1 MPYVMGID
9 HRFIVIGAFSVSTGV
24 AIFST
29 YKWLSEKAKR
39 KRDNVYESE
48 KLLNEYLVFHYGA
61 KDEIL
66 KYDFGPVKAL
76 DFPKRCAD
84 LCLKHCGGFGKSD
97 SLNRALDIGCAVGRS
112 SFELKREFQE
122 VIGIDY
128 SQSFVDAC
136 TQMRDLGEMVYFIQD
151 EGDLVTP
158 LLAKVDPAIDRNPEK
173 LKFEQG
179 DACDL
184 RHDLGSFGCVLAAN
198 LICRLHEPF
207 HFLNR
212 LTGLVAPGGILV
224 ITSPYTWLQE
234 FTDRSK
240 WLGGYEDKNKEK
252 VTGFS
257 TLKKELGPRFDLV
270 EAVDMPFF
278 IRETA
283 RKNQWTV
290 AHATVWKRKL

>member
-9 HRFIVIGAFSVSTGV
+9 HKYIVMGSLVCTTGV

-29 YKWLSEKAKR
+29 YKWLRERRRRNKSS
-39 KRDNVYESE
+39 VYESQ
-48 KLLNEYLVFHYGA
+48 KLLNEYLVFHYGT
-61 KDEIL
+61 KEEVL
-66 KYDFGPVKAL
+66 KYDFGPKDSL

-84 LCLKHCGGFGKSD
+84 MCLKHTKGFGKTKT
-97 SLNRALDIGCAVGRS
+97 LNRALDIGCAVGRS
-112 SFELKREFQE
+112 SFELAREFQE

-136 TQMRDLGEMVYFIQD
+136 EHMRDLGEKVYFIQE

-158 LLAKVDPAIDRNPEK
+158 LIAKVSDGIERGRCT
-173 LKFEQG
+173 FEQG

-198 LICRLHEPF
+198 LICRLHAPYN
-207 HFLNR
+207 FLRR
-212 LTGLVAPGGILV
+212 LSDLVAPGGILI
-224 ITSPYTWLQE
+224 ITSPYTWLEE
-234 FTDRSK
+234 FTDK
-240 WLGGYEDKNKEK
+240 ETWLGGFKKDGQA
-252 VTGFS
+252 VTGFA
-257 TLKKELGPRFDLV
+257 TLKKELGPSFSLV
-270 EAVDMPFF
+270 ESCDMPFF

-290 AHATVWKRKL
+290 AHCTVWSRKMN